1 MNNKILTIIVPT
13 YNMERYLDKC
23 LMSLVVTESDLFQ
36 KLEIL
41 VIIDGATDCSS
52 QIAHSYQDRF
62 PDVFVTIDKENGN
75 YGSCINK
82 GLEIATG
89 KYVKVLDAD
98 DSFDTSNFE
107 DYLRFLNS
115 VEVDM
120 VITPYTIVDETGK
133 EKSRETYDLPV
144 NTLLTWEQLTPAFK
158 KKSLQMHA
166 VTYKRQNLIDIHYR
180 QTEGISYTDQEWIF
194 TPLTAVNTAIAYPI
208 TIYKYLVG
216 RQGQT
221 INSEVFKRS
230 LSHNELCC
238 RRIVKDYKSFDSFE
252 SAKQEFI
259 DYKFQTTISS
269 MYRWILLCYPD
280 SDMSQL
286 VAFDDFIRE
295 NDSSY
300 IDVLDEQKIKHTQ
313 YKYIKHWHRNGRK
326 RSNIDRLCF
335 LYSLGVDK
343 IQAGLRRIN
352 KRGEV

>member
-1 MNNKILTIIVPT
+1 MSKLLSIIIPT
-13 YNMERYLDKC
+13 YNMERYLEKC
-23 LMSLVVTESDLFQ
+23 LSSLIICDSSLLQ
-36 KLEIL
+36 QLEVL
-41 VIIDGATDCSS
+41 VIIDGATDRSS
-52 QIAHSYQDRF
+52 EIAHCYQDQY
-62 PDVFVTIDKENGN
+62 PDVFITIDKENGN
-75 YGSCINK
+75 YGSCINT
-82 GLEIATG
+82 GLQIATG

-98 DSFDTSNFE
+98 DSFDTNNFE
-107 DYLRFLNS
+107 DYIRFLS
-115 VEVDM
+115 DLDVDM
-120 VITPYTIVDETGK
+120 IISPYVIVDENGGQ
-133 EKSRETYDLPV
+133 KSREIYDLPV
-144 NTLLTWEQLTPAFK
+144 STILTWHQLTPAFK

-166 VTYKRQNLIDIHYR
+166 VTYKMQNIKDIGYR

-194 TPLTAVNTAIAYPI
+194 TPLVAVNTAIAYHKPV
-208 TIYKYLVG
+208 YKYLIG
-216 RQGQT
+216 RAGQT

-259 DYKFQTTISS
+259 DYKFQKTISS

-295 NDSSY
+295 IDSSY

-313 YKYIKHWHRNGRK
+313 YKYIKHWHSNGRK
-326 RSNIDRLCF
+326 RSSIDRLCF

>member
-1 MNNKILTIIVPT
+1 MQKLLTIIVPT
-13 YNMERYLDKC
+13 YNMQDYLRHC
-23 LMSLVVTESDLFQ
+23 LDSLIVSNEWLDL
-36 KLEIL
+36 LEVL
-41 VIIDGATDCSS
+41 VINDGSKDKSS
-52 QIAHSYQDRF
+52 EIGHEFEMLYPNTF
-62 PDVFVTIDKENGN
+62 IVVDKENGN

-120 VITPYTIVDETGK
+120 VITPYTIVDESGK

-180 QTEGISYTDQEWIF
+180 QTEEISYTDQEWIF
-194 TPLTAVNTAIAYPI
+194 TPLIAVNSAIAYPN

-221 INSEVFKRS
+221 INPQTIKRNI
-230 LSHNELCC
+230 SHNEQCF
-238 RRIVKDYKSFDSFE
+238 RRIIKDYKSFGAFDPY
-252 SAKQEFI
+252 KQEYI
-259 DYKFQTTISS
+259 DYKFRVTLVT
-269 MYRWILLCYPD
+269 MYNWYLLRYPD
-280 SDMSQL
+280 LDIMQLVRIDDYVRSIDMSYISILDEQTIKHTHCHYIKIWHQNRQKHIGVNRL
-286 VAFDDFIRE
+286 FYWYSRVVEKF
-295 NDSSY
+295 SSY
-300 IDVLDEQKIKHTQ
+300 IV
-313 YKYIKHWHRNGRK
+313 RK
-326 RSNIDRLCF
+326 LKN
-335 LYSLGVDK
+335 
-343 IQAGLRRIN
+343 
-352 KRGEV
+352 E